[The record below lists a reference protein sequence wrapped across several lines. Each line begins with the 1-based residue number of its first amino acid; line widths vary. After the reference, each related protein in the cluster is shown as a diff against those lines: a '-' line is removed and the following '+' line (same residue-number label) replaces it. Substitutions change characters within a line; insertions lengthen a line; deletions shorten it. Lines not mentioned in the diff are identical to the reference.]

1 MEQIQEVTT
10 VELNS
15 KRKYE
20 QPTLVVYGDLR
31 ELTQT
36 SGFRTNYDSP
46 LRRFRTA

>member
-1 MEQIQEVTT
+1 MELTHEVTT
-10 VELNS
+10 VEPNS

-20 QPTLVVYGDLR
+20 TPSLIVYGDLR

>member
-1 MEQIQEVTT
+1 MEQTHEVTT
-10 VELNS
+10 AELNS

-20 QPTLVVYGDLR
+20 TPSLVVFGDLR

-46 LRRFRTA
+46 LRRFRTS